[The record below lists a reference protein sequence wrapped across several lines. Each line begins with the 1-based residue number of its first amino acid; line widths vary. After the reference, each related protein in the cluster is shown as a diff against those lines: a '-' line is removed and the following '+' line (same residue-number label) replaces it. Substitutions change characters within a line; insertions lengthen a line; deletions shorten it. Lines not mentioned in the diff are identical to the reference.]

1 MVLFRSYCLIGA
13 GHENRTRTSTLA
25 RSCTTTILVPHF
37 LYDYT
42 LFVDFFKPEV
52 LVLAPS
58 LSKCPR
64 EESNPYHKLRKLVSY
79 PLNDEGEREESENAY
94 VLNSAYAQSVPYW
107 RATFKPLKADDALEG
122 VNKRLFIL
130 PFLKML
136 SQPLTDLRELVGVG
150 ADADMGIRPSPFLL

>member
-1 MVLFRSYCLIGA
+1 MSEVLLRSSIHPYDLSDQWETPPQNVVLFRSYCLIGA

-79 PLNDEGEREESENAY
+79 
-94 VLNSAYAQSVPYW
+94 
-107 RATFKPLKADDALEG
+107 
-122 VNKRLFIL
+122 
-130 PFLKML
+130 
-136 SQPLTDLRELVGVG
+136 
-150 ADADMGIRPSPFLL
+150 